1 MNPSRQLHLGLFMYP
16 GGHHI
21 AGWRHLNAPADTYT
35 SLTYYRT
42 AAQLAERGKFDIFFV
57 GDTLATRNKGRTFFG
72 RQAIPNLDPVSLCA
86 VVSAMTSRIGVVAT
100 LSTTYHEPDYV
111 AAKFAT
117 LDHVSAGRAG
127 WNVVTT
133 FDPAAAYNFGRKG
146 LLDKSVRYERGK
158 QFVDAV
164 TALWDGWAEGALL
177 ADRTTGRFLDP
188 SLIEKPH
195 LPANSFCLDTPM
207 RLPRPPQGWPVLIQ
221 AGGSPHG
228 RDLAAQ
234 YAEAIFT
241 AQPDLEEA
249 KSFRA
254 EMHKRMAEYGR
265 SPGDLAIMPGLSPV
279 LGSTETEARRL
290 EEELDE
296 LVHPEVAMWMLTK
309 TFPFDFTSYAPD
321 DLLPVDALED
331 LPKSTANNATMLS
344 AARRD
349 RMTVLQAAKWLAR
362 SRSHHTFVGTPEKLA
377 DVMQCWLEEGGCD
390 GFNVMPPFFPDSLA
404 VFVDHVVPEL
414 QRRGIYRVDYEGSTL
429 RSHLGLKT
437 PQPRRGNV

>member
-1 MNPSRQLHLGLFMYP
+1 MNPRKQLHLGLFMYP

-21 AGWRHLNAPADTYT
+21 AGWRHPKAPADIYT
-35 SLTYYRT
+35 TLDYYRT

-86 VVSAMTSRIGVVAT
+86 VVSAITSKIGVVAT

-117 LDHVSAGRAG
+117 LDHVSGGRAG

-146 LLDKSVRYERGK
+146 LLEKSVRYERGK

-164 TALWDGWAEGALL
+164 TALWDSCREGAWV
-177 ADRTTGRFLDP
+177 ADRRTGHFLDP
-188 SLIEKPH
+188 SRITMPR
-195 LPANSFCLDTPM
+195 LPESSFHLDTPM
-207 RLPRPPQGWPVLIQ
+207 RMPRPPQGWPVLVQ
-221 AGGSPHG
+221 AGGSPDG
-228 RDLAAQ
+228 RDLAAR

-249 KSFRA
+249 KSFRT
-254 EMHKRMAEYGR
+254 EMHRRMAEHGR
-265 SPGDLAIMPGLSPV
+265 SPGDLAIMPGLSPI
-279 LGSTETEARRL
+279 LGSTEAAARRL

-296 LVHPEVAMWMLTK
+296 LVHPEVAMWMLAK
-309 TFPFDFTSYAPD
+309 TFAFDFDPYGPD
-321 DLLPVDALED
+321 DPLPVDALQA
-331 LPKSTANNATMLS
+331 LPKSTANNVTMLS
-344 AARRD
+344 AARRA
-349 RMTVLQAAKWLAR
+349 RMTVLEAAKWLAR

-377 DVMQCWLEEGGCD
+377 DVMQCWLEQGGCD
-390 GFNVMPPFFPDSLA
+390 GFNVMPPVFPDSLA
-404 VFVDHVVPEL
+404 VFVDHVIPEL
-414 QRRGIYRVDYEGSTL
+414 QRRGIYRQDYEGSTL
-429 RSHLGLKT
+429 RSHLGLRT
-437 PQPRRGNV
+437 PRRGDNI